1 MVKKIFVFYFI
12 INLFNYLY
20 ANPHKIIVTVNN
32 NPITQI
38 DLDYEIKIL
47 SILNKKD
54 LSDQQINIALNN
66 LIEEIIKK
74 KEINNENLT
83 INDSLIN
90 NHFLQLSKNLNL
102 NISYIDENLIFL
114 IKEKIKIDKLWNDL
128 IVKKYG
134 WKINININ
142 EINQKLK
149 LKYKENYS
157 NQIKDNFILEEKNKK
172 LSVYSRYHLS
182 KLKEKTMIKFYK

>member
-1 MVKKIFVFYFI
+1 MIKKIFIFYLI
-12 INLFNYLY
+12 INFFNS
-20 ANPHKIIVTVNN
+20 ANANSYKILVTIDNY
-32 NPITQI
+32 PITQI
-38 DLDYEIKIL
+38 YLDNEIKIL

-54 LSDQQINIALNN
+54 LSDQQINIAFNN

-102 NISYIDENLIFL
+102 NTSYIDKNLIFL

-128 IVKKYG
+128 IARKYG

-157 NQIKDNFILEEKNKK
+157 NQIKDNFVLEEKNKK

-182 KLKEKTMIKFYK
+182 KLKEQSMIKFYK

>member
-1 MVKKIFVFYFI
+1 MIKKIFIFYLI
-12 INLFNYLY
+12 INFFNSIN
-20 ANPHKIIVTVNN
+20 ANSYKILVTIDNY
-32 NPITQI
+32 PITQI
-38 DLDYEIKIL
+38 DLDNEIKIL

-54 LSDQQINIALNN
+54 LSEQQINIALNN

-128 IVKKYG
+128 IVRKYG

-182 KLKEKTMIKFYK
+182 KLKRKSMIKFYK

>member
-1 MVKKIFVFYFI
+1 MIKKIFIFYLI
-12 INLFNYLY
+12 INFFNS
-20 ANPHKIIVTVNN
+20 ANANSYKILVTIDNY
-32 NPITQI
+32 PITQI
-38 DLDYEIKIL
+38 DLDNEIKIL

-74 KEINNENLT
+74 KETDNENLI

-128 IVKKYG
+128 IVRKYG

-157 NQIKDNFILEEKNKK
+157 NQIKDNFVLEEKNKK

-182 KLKEKTMIKFYK
+182 KLKEKSMIKFYK

>member
-1 MVKKIFVFYFI
+1 MIKKIFIFYLI
-12 INLFNYLY
+12 INFFNTTNANLY
-20 ANPHKIIVTVNN
+20 KILVTIDNY
-32 NPITQI
+32 PITQM
-38 DLDYEIKIL
+38 DLDNEIKIL

-54 LSDQQINIALNN
+54 LSDQQINIPLNN

-102 NISYIDENLIFL
+102 NTSYIDKNLIFL

-128 IVKKYG
+128 IARKYG

-157 NQIKDNFILEEKNKK
+157 NQIKDNFVLEEKNKK

-182 KLKEKTMIKFYK
+182 KLKEQSMIKFYK

>member
-1 MVKKIFVFYFI
+1 MIKKIFIFYLI
-12 INLFNYLY
+12 INFFNS
-20 ANPHKIIVTVNN
+20 ANANSYKILVTIDNY
-32 NPITQI
+32 PITQI
-38 DLDYEIKIL
+38 DLDNEIKIL

-102 NISYIDENLIFL
+102 NISYIDKNLIFL

-128 IVKKYG
+128 IARKYG

-157 NQIKDNFILEEKNKK
+157 NQIKDNFVLEEKNKK

-182 KLKEKTMIKFYK
+182 KLKEQSMIKFYK

>member
-1 MVKKIFVFYFI
+1 MIKKIFIFYLI
-12 INLFNYLY
+12 INFFNS
-20 ANPHKIIVTVNN
+20 ANANSYKILVTIDNY
-32 NPITQI
+32 PITQI
-38 DLDYEIKIL
+38 DLDNEIKIL

-83 INDSLIN
+83 INNSLIN
-90 NHFLQLSKNLNL
+90 NNFLQLSKNLNL
-102 NISYIDENLIFL
+102 NISYIDKNLIFL

-128 IVKKYG
+128 IVRKYG
-134 WKINININ
+134 WKINVNIN

-157 NQIKDNFILEEKNKK
+157 NQIKDNFVLEEKNKK

-182 KLKEKTMIKFYK
+182 KLKEQSMIKFYK

>member
-1 MVKKIFVFYFI
+1 MIKKIFIFYLI
-12 INLFNYLY
+12 INFFNY
-20 ANPHKIIVTVNN
+20 ANANSYKILVTIDNY
-32 NPITQI
+32 PITQI
-38 DLDYEIKIL
+38 DLDNEIKIL

-54 LSDQQINIALNN
+54 LSEQQINIPLNN

-102 NISYIDENLIFL
+102 NTSYIDKNLIFL

-128 IVKKYG
+128 IARKYG

-149 LKYKENYS
+149 LKYKGNYS
-157 NQIKDNFILEEKNKK
+157 NQIKDNFVLEEKNKK

-182 KLKEKTMIKFYK
+182 KLKEQSMIKFYK

>member
-1 MVKKIFVFYFI
+1 MIKKIFIFYLI
-12 INLFNYLY
+12 INFFNS
-20 ANPHKIIVTVNN
+20 ANANSYKILVTIDNY
-32 NPITQI
+32 PITQI
-38 DLDYEIKIL
+38 DLDNEIKIL

-54 LSDQQINIALNN
+54 LSDQQINIAFNN

-90 NHFLQLSKNLNL
+90 NHFFQLSKNLNL
-102 NISYIDENLIFL
+102 NISHIDKNLIFL

-157 NQIKDNFILEEKNKK
+157 NQIKDNFVLEEKNKK

-182 KLKEKTMIKFYK
+182 KLKEQSMIKFYK

>member
-1 MVKKIFVFYFI
+1 MIKKIFIFYLI
-12 INLFNYLY
+12 INFFNS
-20 ANPHKIIVTVNN
+20 ANANSYKILVTIDNY
-32 NPITQI
+32 PITQI
-38 DLDYEIKIL
+38 DLDNEIKIL
-47 SILNKKD
+47 SILNKKNP
-54 LSDQQINIALNN
+54 SDQQINIALNN

-74 KEINNENLT
+74 KETDNENLI

-102 NISYIDENLIFL
+102 NISYIDKNLIFL

-128 IVKKYG
+128 IVRKYG
-134 WKINININ
+134 WKINVNIN

-157 NQIKDNFILEEKNKK
+157 NQIKDNFVLEEKNKK

-182 KLKEKTMIKFYK
+182 KLKEQSMIKFYK

>member
-1 MVKKIFVFYFI
+1 MIKKIFIFYLI
-12 INLFNYLY
+12 INFFNCVN
-20 ANPHKIIVTVNN
+20 ANTYKILVTIDNY
-32 NPITQI
+32 PITQI
-38 DLDYEIKIL
+38 DLDNEIKIL

-66 LIEEIIKK
+66 LIEKIIKK

-128 IVKKYG
+128 IVRKYG
-134 WKINININ
+134 WKINVNIN

-157 NQIKDNFILEEKNKK
+157 NQIRDNLILEEKTKK
-172 LSVYSRYHLS
+172 LAVYSRYHLN
-182 KLKEKTMIKFYK
+182 KLKEQSLIKFYK

>member
-1 MVKKIFVFYFI
+1 MIKKIFIFYLI
-12 INLFNYLY
+12 INFFNCVN
-20 ANPHKIIVTVNN
+20 ANTYKILVTIDNY
-32 NPITQI
+32 PITQI
-38 DLDYEIKIL
+38 DLDNEIKIL

-74 KEINNENLT
+74 KEINNENLI

-90 NHFLQLSKNLNL
+90 SQFLQLSKNLNL
-102 NISYIDENLIFL
+102 NTSYINENLIFL

-149 LKYKENYS
+149 IKYKENYS

>member
-1 MVKKIFVFYFI
+1 MIKKIFIFYLI
-12 INLFNYLY
+12 INFFNY
-20 ANPHKIIVTVNN
+20 ANANSYKILVTIDNY
-32 NPITQI
+32 PITQM
-38 DLDYEIKIL
+38 DLDNEIKIL

-54 LSDQQINIALNN
+54 LSDQQINIPLNN

-102 NISYIDENLIFL
+102 NISYIDKNLIFL

-128 IVKKYG
+128 IVRKYG

-157 NQIKDNFILEEKNKK
+157 NQIKDNFVLEEKNKK

-182 KLKEKTMIKFYK
+182 KLKEQSMIKFYK

>member
-1 MVKKIFVFYFI
+1 MIKKIFIFYLI
-12 INLFNYLY
+12 INFFNCVN
-20 ANPHKIIVTVNN
+20 ANTYKILVTIDNY
-32 NPITQI
+32 PITQI
-38 DLDYEIKIL
+38 DLDNEIKIL

-74 KEINNENLT
+74 KEINNENLI

-90 NHFLQLSKNLNL
+90 SQFLQLSKNLNL
-102 NISYIDENLIFL
+102 NTSYINENLIFL

-149 LKYKENYS
+149 IKYKENYS

-182 KLKEKTMIKFYK
+182 KLKEQSMIKFYK

>member
-1 MVKKIFVFYFI
+1 MIKKIFIFYLI
-12 INLFNYLY
+12 INFFNS
-20 ANPHKIIVTVNN
+20 ANANSYKILVTIDNY
-32 NPITQI
+32 PITQI
-38 DLDYEIKIL
+38 DLDNEIKIL

-83 INDSLIN
+83 INDNLIN

-102 NISYIDENLIFL
+102 NISYIDKNLIFL

-128 IVKKYG
+128 IVRKYG

-149 LKYKENYS
+149 LKYNENYS
-157 NQIKDNFILEEKNKK
+157 NQIKDNFVLEEKNKK
-172 LSVYSRYHLS
+172 LFVYSRYHLS
-182 KLKEKTMIKFYK
+182 KLKEQSMIKFYK

>member
-1 MVKKIFVFYFI
+1 MIKKIFIFYLI
-12 INLFNYLY
+12 INFFNS
-20 ANPHKIIVTVNN
+20 ANANSYKILVTIDNY
-32 NPITQI
+32 PITQI
-38 DLDYEIKIL
+38 DLDNEIKIL

-74 KEINNENLT
+74 KETDNENLI

-102 NISYIDENLIFL
+102 NISYIDKNLIFL

-128 IVKKYG
+128 IVRKYG

-157 NQIKDNFILEEKNKK
+157 NQIKDNFVLEEKNKK

-182 KLKEKTMIKFYK
+182 KLKEQSMIKFYK

>member
-1 MVKKIFVFYFI
+1 MIKKIFIFYLI
-12 INLFNYLY
+12 INFFNS
-20 ANPHKIIVTVNN
+20 ANANSYKILVTIDNY
-32 NPITQI
+32 PITQM
-38 DLDYEIKIL
+38 DLDNEIKIL

-54 LSDQQINIALNN
+54 LSDQQINIPLNN

-83 INDSLIN
+83 INDSVIN

-102 NISYIDENLIFL
+102 NISYIDKNLIFL
-114 IKEKIKIDKLWNDL
+114 IKEKIKIDKLWKDL

-157 NQIKDNFILEEKNKK
+157 IQIKDNFVLEEKNKK

-182 KLKEKTMIKFYK
+182 KLKEQSMIKFYK